1 MWVLPCLLPVDFI
14 LVPHIPFF
22 HWASRALMSPN
33 LACEC
38 LAQAATFLPGRE
50 QLNRSCSV
58 STPTDTD
65 PQGHAITHTDFAA
78 HDRKIICVL
87 L

>member
-1 MWVLPCLLPVDFI
+1 MWVIPCLPVDFI

-38 LAQAATFLPGRE
+38 LGLRPATFLPMPE

-58 STPTDTD
+58 STPTSTD
-65 PQGHAITHTDFAA
+65 PQGHAIMHTDFAI
-78 HDRKIICVL
+78 HNRKGNVTL
-87 L
+87 

>member
-1 MWVLPCLLPVDFI
+1 MWVLPCLLLVDFI

-38 LAQAATFLPGRE
+38 LAQAATFLLGRE

-58 STPTDTD
+58 STPTGSD
-65 PQGHAITHTDFAA
+65 PKGHAITHTDFAA
-78 HDRKIICVL
+78 HDRKIICVVL
-87 L
+87 